1 MTTPFTARRLDRGE
15 ALFWFLDRFSPMNF
29 AVVAEGSGRLDELA
43 LQEAL
48 AAAQRRHPL
57 LTVAIEADAEHRLH
71 FVPRPR
77 QVLPSSRMAA
87 ADWHSELAELIVE
100 PFVLGEAPLMRA
112 CHVAD
117 GDRWV
122 IALIFHHSIGDARSG
137 FTVLSEVLQ
146 GVAGVGID
154 DTPLPAQ
161 PPMSA
166 VYPPEFM
173 GDAGRQLAGQ
183 IKA

>member
-1 MTTPFTARRLDRGE
+1 MTTPSTARRLDRGE

-29 AVVAEGSGRLDELA
+29 AVVAEGSGRLEEQA

-71 FVPRPR
+71 FVPRPG
-77 QVLPSSRMAA
+77 QVLPSPRIAA
-87 ADWHSELAELIVE
+87 ADWRSELAERIVE
-100 PFVLGEAPLMRA
+100 PFVLGEAPLVRA

-117 GDRWV
+117 GDRWA

-137 FTVLSEVLQ
+137 FAVLSEVLEGAA
-146 GVAGVGID
+146 GVAID
-154 DTPLPAQ
+154 DAQ
-161 PPMSA
+161 IRAQMDQLMA
-166 VYPPEFM
+166 VAVAQVKE
-173 GDAGRQLAGQ
+173 GQ
-183 IKA
+183 